1 MSSRSARPSSPM
13 PAVFRSPMTWLLVVV
28 VIAVVVVF
36 TSSDDGDDGD
46 AGPQTA
52 PVEITGD
59 VLPPYT
65 EPDTATGLSIPTVEA
80 SLLGGGAMRIEAGDG
95 TPRLIGFFA
104 HWCPHCQA
112 EVPTVGEWLRT
123 NPLPGGVQAVA
134 VSTAVDSRA
143 DNYPPSDW
151 FAREN
156 WPTRVLLDDDGGSI
170 AGAFGLTA
178 FPFWVATDAQGT
190 VVARMTGNASV
201 AQLEAMVSLAAASTA
216 P

>member
-1 MSSRSARPSSPM
+1 MNSKSARSSSPM

-28 VIAVVVVF
+28 VIALVFVF
-36 TSSDDGDDGD
+36 TSSDDDDGAD
-46 AGPQTA
+46 AGPQTG
-52 PVEITGD
+52 PVEITGT

-65 EPDTATGLSIPTVEA
+65 EPDTATGLTIPTVEA

-112 EVPTVGEWLRT
+112 EVPIAGEWLRT
-123 NPLPGGVQAVA
+123 TALPGGLQAVA
-134 VSTAVDSRA
+134 VSTAVEPSG

-156 WPTRVLLDDDGGSI
+156 WPTRVLLDDDDGSI

-178 FPFWVATDAQGT
+178 FPYWVATDAQGE

-201 AQLEAMVSLAAASTA
+201 AQLEAMAALAATSTA